1 MWSLQKWRTP
11 HTCIQPELGT
21 NSVCYIL
28 KKGGIFLSCSFL
40 LFFFFGSI
48 CVYLRKMK
56 LFHILHTMKMRSCGN
71 QNCKKC
77 IIQLSAERTSSW
89 DNNSQSLTRSNV
101 IWTVSQ
107 IIRLNADWIIYAG
120 VQIYFIVVLLM
131 SLELKTLKSIG
142 EFGFNFELKRDF
154 KILFIMAMK
163 WPI

>member
-1 MWSLQKWRTP
+1 MITAEVKNTSYLHPAWTGHKFCML
-11 HTCIQPELGT
+11 
-21 NSVCYIL
+21 YF
-28 KKGGIFLSCSFL
+28 KKRGNISL
-40 LFFFFGSI
+40 LFFSIIFFFGSI

-120 VQIYFIVVLLM
+120 VQIYFILVLLM